1 MKIPKIN
8 IKKPEKQ
15 TKAEKPKKQE
25 NEKQEIAE
33 KSEPVLA
40 SIEVSEATVRKVW
53 AGEIA
58 IASAVSLIAVI
69 IAFVG

>member
-15 TKAEKPKKQE
+15 NKAEEPKKQE
-25 NEKQEIAE
+25 DVE

>member
-1 MKIPKIN
+1 MKFSRKSSQ
-8 IKKPEKQ
+8 KSKE
-15 TKAEKPKKQE
+15 QE
-25 NEKQEIAE
+25 NAE

-40 SIEVSEATVRKVW
+40 SIEISEATARKVW

>member
-25 NEKQEIAE
+25 IAE
-33 KSEPVLA
+33 KDESVLA

>member
-15 TKAEKPKKQE
+15 SKAEEPKKQE
-25 NEKQEIAE
+25 DAE
-33 KSEPVLA
+33 KNEPVLA

-69 IAFVG
+69 IAFVA

>member
-15 TKAEKPKKQE
+15 KKAEEPKKQD
-25 NEKQEIAE
+25 NAE
-33 KSEPVLA
+33 KSESVLA

-58 IASAVSLIAVI
+58 IASVVSLIAVI
-69 IAFVG
+69 IAFVA

>member
-8 IKKPEKQ
+8 INKPEKQ
-15 TKAEKPKKQE
+15 NKTKEPKKQE
-25 NEKQEIAE
+25 NAE

-40 SIEVSEATVRKVW
+40 SIEVSESTVRKVW

>member
-15 TKAEKPKKQE
+15 NKAEEPKKQE
-25 NEKQEIAE
+25 DAE
-33 KSEPVLA
+33 KNEPVLA
-40 SIEVSEATVRKVW
+40 SIEVSEATIRKVW

-58 IASAVSLIAVI
+58 IASVVSLIAVI

>member
-1 MKIPKIN
+1 MKIPK
-8 IKKPEKQ
+8 KSS
-15 TKAEKPKKQE
+15 EKPKKQE
-25 NEKQEIAE
+25 KAESGESILTGIEI
-33 KSEPVLA
+33 
-40 SIEVSEATVRKVW
+40 SEATARKVW

>member
-8 IKKPEKQ
+8 IKKPEKK

-25 NEKQEIAE
+25 IAE
-33 KSEPVLA
+33 KGESVLA
-40 SIEVSEATVRKVW
+40 SFEVSESTVRKVW
-53 AGEIA
+53 AGETA
-58 IASAVSLIAVI
+58 IATTVSLISVI

>member
-15 TKAEKPKKQE
+15 NKADEPKKQE
-25 NEKQEIAE
+25 NVE
-33 KSEPVLA
+33 KSESVLA

>member
-15 TKAEKPKKQE
+15 NKTEEPKKQE
-25 NEKQEIAE
+25 NVEKG
-33 KSEPVLA
+33 EPVLA

-58 IASAVSLIAVI
+58 IASVVSLIAVI

>member
-8 IKKPEKQ
+8 IKKPERQNK
-15 TKAEKPKKQE
+15 TEKPKKQE
-25 NEKQEIAE
+25 NAE
-33 KSEPVLA
+33 NREPVLA

-58 IASAVSLIAVI
+58 IASAVAFIAVI